1 MNVGCASI
9 LLYLC
14 VLLFITPSP
23 TSQFSATDKLFSGD
37 KSPASKDFTLDDVN
51 PKLREEVKRTI
62 ERLHEVTFTLVHP
75 GEDDDTTP
83 NMAEME
89 TQVTCHDLNEW
100 NNSIIFKL
108 VFTNKVY
115 LQGSY
120 SRSIL

>member
-1 MNVGCASI
+1 MNVGCTSI
-9 LLYLC
+9 LRFLC
-14 VLLFITPSP
+14 ILSCIYNLPP
-23 TSQFSATDKLFSGD
+23 TSQFSVTDKIFSRD

-51 PKLREEVKRTI
+51 PKLRDEVKRTI
-62 ERLHEVTFTLVHP
+62 ERLHEVTFKLVHP
-75 GEDDDTTP
+75 GEDEGVP